1 MKILNFGSLNIDYVY
16 SVPHFVRGG
25 ETLSS
30 VSLDVFA
37 GGKGL
42 NQSIALSR
50 ALAGTSGI
58 ELYHAGGIGRHDGQF
73 LKQLLE
79 HSGVNTHFIQEHAE
93 PSGHTVIQLE
103 PTGKNCILLHGGAN
117 LVHSDSFIDSV
128 LSSFS
133 AGDYLVLQ
141 NEINNIGSIM
151 TKAHERGMK
160 IMFNPS
166 PYDGAINALPLHLV
180 DCFVLNEIEAADITH
195 LPLASPPKLLLEILL
210 RKFRRAKIVLTL
222 GKSGVIYADGTRIFT
237 HGIYDVPVKD
247 TTGAGDTFTGY
258 FIASFAQN
266 IPPAQALELAS
277 KASSLAVSKKGA
289 APSIPCISE
298 VKQAVLQ
305 YIPAKWDI

>member
-1 MKILNFGSLNIDYVY
+1 
-16 SVPHFVRGG
+16 
-25 ETLSS
+25 
-30 VSLDVFA
+30 
-37 GGKGL
+37 
-42 NQSIALSR
+42 
-50 ALAGTSGI
+50 
-58 ELYHAGGIGRHDGQF
+58 
-73 LKQLLE
+73 
-79 HSGVNTHFIQEHAE
+79 
-93 PSGHTVIQLE
+93 
-103 PTGKNCILLHGGAN
+103 
-117 LVHSDSFIDSV
+117 
-128 LSSFS
+128 
-133 AGDYLVLQ
+133 
-141 NEINNIGSIM
+141 M

-266 IPPAQALELAS
+266 MPPAQALELAS